1 MQEVGWSLM
10 ITTLKPTTGLHL
22 HATGASSVAPTRA
35 ATAREVPESRSNQGL
50 PFVIGALLG
59 LLVVLALAVWAYLM
73 LSGGDYSGVIDLTQ
87 EFAR

>member
-1 MQEVGWSLM
+1 M
-10 ITTLKPTTGLHL
+10 ITTLKPTTGRHL
-22 HATGASSVAPTRA
+22 HDTGASSVAPMAA
-35 ATAREVPESRSNQGL
+35 ATAKEVPESRSNQGL

-73 LSGGDYSGVIDLTQ
+73 LSSGDYSGVIDLTQ

>member
-1 MQEVGWSLM
+1 M
-10 ITTLKPTTGLHL
+10 ITTLKPTTGRHL
-22 HATGASSVAPTRA
+22 HGAGASSEAPTTA
-35 ATAREVPESRSNQGL
+35 ASAREVPESGSKQGL

>member
-10 ITTLKPTTGLHL
+10 ITTLKPTTGRHVD
-22 HATGASSVAPTRA
+22 ATGLSSGAPMAA
-35 ATAREVPESRSNQGL
+35 ATTREVAQRGSNKAL

-73 LSGGDYSGVIDLTQ
+73 LRGGDYSGVIDLTQ

>member
-1 MQEVGWSLM
+1 VGWSLM
-10 ITTLKPTTGLHL
+10 ITTLKPTTGRHL
-22 HATGASSVAPTRA
+22 HATGASSVAPMTA
-35 ATAREVPESRSNQGL
+35 ATAREVPGSGSNQGL

>member
-1 MQEVGWSLM
+1 M
-10 ITTLKPTTGLHL
+10 ITTLKPTTGRHL
-22 HATGASSVAPTRA
+22 HDTGASSGDPMAA
-35 ATAREVPESRSNQGL
+35 ATAREVPESGSNQGL

-73 LSGGDYSGVIDLTQ
+73 LRSGNYSGVIDLTQ

>member
-1 MQEVGWSLM
+1 MGWSLM
-10 ITTLKPTTGLHL
+10 IATLKPTTGRHL
-22 HATGASSVAPTRA
+22 HGAGASSVAPTTA
-35 ATAREVPESRSNQGL
+35 AKEVPESGSNQGL

-59 LLVVLALAVWAYLM
+59 LIVVLALAVWAYLM